1 MTKNLTTPKTV
12 LAVFAHPD
20 DMDFSSAGTIAK
32 WAKKGAE
39 ITYLVCT
46 DGSKGSDD
54 AKATPRKLALI
65 RRKEQLEAA
74 NMLGVQ
80 DVIFLNHRD
89 GELVVDLKLKEEI
102 SKVIRRKKPDL
113 VITLDPAFLY
123 STKRGFVNHP
133 DHRAAGQAAV
143 DSVFPLARDRLNFP
157 RHEKAGL
164 APHKT
169 KFLLLVSLDDPEH
182 FEDVSSVFE
191 RKIKALYAHKSQTS
205 SQVEKRIRDRA
216 SNTGKKI
223 GTRYAEG
230 FKLIKLA

>member
-1 MTKNLTTPKTV
+1 MTKNLKTPKIV

-54 AKATPRKLALI
+54 AKATSRKVSAI
-65 RRKEQLEAA
+65 RRKEQLKAA
-74 NMLGVQ
+74 KILGVS

-89 GELVVDLKLKEEI
+89 GELVVTLKLKEEI
-102 SKVIRRKKPDL
+102 SKVIRKKKPDL
-113 VITLDPAFLY
+113 VIALDPMFLY

-143 DSVFPLARDRLNFP
+143 DAVFPLARDRLNFP
-157 RHEKAGL
+157 HHEKAGL
-164 APHKT
+164 APHTT
-169 KFLLLVSLDDPEH
+169 KFLLLVSIDDPEH

-191 RKIKALYAHKSQTS
+191 RKIQALRAHKSQTS
-205 SQVEKRIRDRA
+205 PRLEKRIRDRA
-216 SNTGKKI
+216 RMAGKKI
-223 GTRYAEG
+223 RARYAEG
-230 FKLIKLA
+230 FKLIKLS